1 MPQNMRYHALALRYE
16 HRLARDFWRREEFGE
31 LVAIRDEL
39 KSYGNGLA
47 EKPEI
52 IALNKSDSIGFAE
65 MELKRRN
72 LEIISGSD
80 VFVISGIARE
90 GTHEV
95 LSKLWIEIER
105 HRTNIKKSDCKVGF
119 QP

>member
-1 MPQNMRYHALALRYE
+1 M
-16 HRLARDFWRREEFGE
+16 EED
-31 LVAIRDEL
+31 VTDRWCTIRDEL

-52 IALNKSDSIGFAE
+52 IVLNKSDSIGSAE
-65 MELKRRN
+65 MELKRRS

-90 GTHEV
+90 GLREV
-95 LSKLWIEIER
+95 LSKLWIEIAR
-105 HRTNIKKSDCKVGF
+105 HRTDIKKPDCKAGY